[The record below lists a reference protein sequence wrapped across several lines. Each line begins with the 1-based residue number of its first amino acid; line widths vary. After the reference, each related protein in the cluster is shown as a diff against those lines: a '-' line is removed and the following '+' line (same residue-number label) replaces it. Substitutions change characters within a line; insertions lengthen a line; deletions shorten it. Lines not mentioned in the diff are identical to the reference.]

1 MTEAYLV
8 YYKFTYE
15 PAYEPEGSGELE
27 IKSVSFEIYVLV
39 IYTTNTEI
47 YNFLVF
53 FGIVWMY
60 FNLFQIPLYY
70 KQRDFL
76 WRYQT

>member
-53 FGIVWMY
+53 FGIV
-60 FNLFQIPLYY
+60 
-70 KQRDFL
+70 
-76 WRYQT
+76 